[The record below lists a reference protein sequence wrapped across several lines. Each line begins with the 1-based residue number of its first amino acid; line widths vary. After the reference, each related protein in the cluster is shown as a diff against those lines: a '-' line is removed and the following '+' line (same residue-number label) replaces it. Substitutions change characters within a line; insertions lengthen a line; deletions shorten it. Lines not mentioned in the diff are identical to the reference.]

1 VQSPTVLQVNP
12 QTIPCVKPSTYLR
25 RLQKCTTLS
34 HAAHTGSSASPDRP
48 ARLQHMGSLHQRV
61 LLVFVTNTTGKE
73 KNVQSLSWR
82 TESPAADQ
90 QPASPSRC
98 IRFLQVMPVPAQEM
112 ICGAAPPSA
121 ACIQPVCDN
130 KLSPAHP
137 VWKRASQIVSPG
149 SPVGEV
155 LPRKKFPKSTHAR
168 RRPGERALSDKHK
181 LCDRKFTFPRRRP
194 RGNTHASTSYPVRFP
209 RTLGKHSSDTLKGPS
224 ENPPLRAHWARNTE
238 DGRSF
243 EYRLE

>member
-1 VQSPTVLQVNP
+1 
-12 QTIPCVKPSTYLR
+12 
-25 RLQKCTTLS
+25 
-34 HAAHTGSSASPDRP
+34 
-48 ARLQHMGSLHQRV
+48 MGSLHQRV

-224 ENPPLRAHWARNTE
+224 ENPLQTPSKDPREALSSGPTGPITRRTAEAANTALSRGGERVLRDTLVAPRGQGHKGT
-238 DGRSF
+238 
-243 EYRLE
+243 